1 MQNNNEFTPKDTTEQ
16 FEQKSILSQLPEL
29 HSVLQELIELRTK
42 ELEEL
47 KISKDNCQKIVDYSR
62 NLDFENFATNVL
74 AGINFSITKA
84 QENLNQCSEALF
96 IENQEALSNCLV
108 SLLKNPCLGH
118 TINISE
124 RLRNFSNQLS
134 VFINNNNQRKDSLSL
149 ANECATVASSIAIN
163 FNNAKD
169 YCTHYDEKIK
179 FLIESLTKQQLE
191 LQIDKSID
199 NNIDSKN
206 ESNESNVSDKENQY
220 QSSYDYDLCNNQKD
234 NNPFIKKFKSIKR
247 KLTLGVF
254 LLPTLL
260 VLGYSLF
267 FYDSMYIS
275 NSEFV
280 INSNS
285 TENTLS
291 LTPQTLLN
299 GGINNDIYIAVAYI
313 KSLNMFNAI
322 DQKLNLKKH
331 FQSGDFISSLS
342 SSATV
347 KDIEEYWS
355 NVVNVHIDLESELL
369 RLSVRSYSPEFSLS
383 IQKNILKE
391 LESLINRMNE
401 KAHKD
406 AISLAEKEVSSSE
419 QEVEKTS
426 LALKTFRDINTFISP
441 EAEVSNFTNIIGSL
455 EQQLSETKTEL
466 EQKLTYFKKDSLE
479 IKTLKSKIDALN
491 NQLNEVRTRIASNST
506 NKQILSNT
514 INEYERLSLK
524 HEFAKKKL
532 ESAMTS
538 LEAARQISLT
548 KARYLVM
555 VESPTLPDES
565 LWPTPFKS
573 AFFTLI
579 LTILSGGII
588 SLIISAIREHLGV

>member
-1 MQNNNEFTPKDTTEQ
+1 MQNNEFTPKDTTEQ

-47 KISKDNCQKIVDYSR
+47 KTSKDNCQKLVDYSR

-84 QENLNQCSEALF
+84 QKNLNQCSETLF
-96 IENQEALSNCLV
+96 IENQETLSNCLI
-108 SLLKNPCLGH
+108 SLLQNHCLEH
-118 TINISE
+118 TINISGK
-124 RLRNFSNQLS
+124 LRNFSNQLS
-134 VFINNNNQRKDSLSL
+134 VFINNSNQRKDSLSL

-191 LQIDKSID
+191 LQIDKSIG

-206 ESNESNVSDKENQY
+206 ELYESNVSDKENQY
-220 QSSYDYDLCNNQKD
+220 QSSYDNDLCNNLKD
-234 NNPFIKKFKSIKR
+234 NNTFIKKFKSIKR

-260 VLGYSLF
+260 VLAYSLI

-291 LTPQTLLN
+291 LTPQNLLN
-299 GGINNDIYIAVAYI
+299 GGMNNDIYIAVAYI
-313 KSLNMFNAI
+313 KSLNMFNVI

-331 FQSGDFISSLS
+331 YQSGDIISSLS
-342 SSATV
+342 SNATV

-383 IQKNILKE
+383 IQKNILNE
-391 LESLINRMNE
+391 LELLINRMNE

>member
-1 MQNNNEFTPKDTTEQ
+1 MQNNEFTPKDTTEQ

-62 NLDFENFATNVL
+62 NLDFEKFATDVL
-74 AGINFSITKA
+74 AGINYSITKA

-96 IENQEALSNCLV
+96 IKNQEALSNCLV

-124 RLRNFSNQLS
+124 KLRNFSNQLS
-134 VFINNNNQRKDSLSL
+134 VFINNSNQRKDSLSL
-149 ANECATVASSIAIN
+149 ANECATVASSIAII

-191 LQIDKSID
+191 LQIDKSIG

-206 ESNESNVSDKENQY
+206 ELYESNVSDKENQY
-220 QSSYDYDLCNNQKD
+220 QSSYDNDLCNNLKD
-234 NNPFIKKFKSIKR
+234 NNTFIKKFKSIKR

-260 VLGYSLF
+260 VLTYSLI

-299 GGINNDIYIAVAYI
+299 GGMNNDIYIAVAYI

-331 FQSGDFISSLS
+331 FQSGDIISSLS
-342 SSATV
+342 SNATV

-383 IQKNILKE
+383 IQKNILNE
-391 LESLINRMNE
+391 LELLINRMNE

>member
-1 MQNNNEFTPKDTTEQ
+1 MQNNEFTPKDTTEQ

-47 KISKDNCQKIVDYSR
+47 KTSKDNCQKLVDYSR

-84 QENLNQCSEALF
+84 QKNLNQCSETLF
-96 IENQEALSNCLV
+96 IENQETLSNCLI
-108 SLLKNPCLGH
+108 SLLQNHCLEH
-118 TINISE
+118 TINISGK
-124 RLRNFSNQLS
+124 LRNFSNQLS
-134 VFINNNNQRKDSLSL
+134 VFINNSNQRKDSLSL

-191 LQIDKSID
+191 LQIDKSIG

-206 ESNESNVSDKENQY
+206 ELYESNVSDKENQY
-220 QSSYDYDLCNNQKD
+220 QSSYDNDLCNNLKD
-234 NNPFIKKFKSIKR
+234 NNTFIKKFKSIKR

-260 VLGYSLF
+260 VLTYSLI

-291 LTPQTLLN
+291 LTPQNLLN
-299 GGINNDIYIAVAYI
+299 GGMNNDIYIAVAYI
-313 KSLNMFNAI
+313 KSLNMFNVI

-331 FQSGDFISSLS
+331 YQSGDIISSLS
-342 SSATV
+342 SNATV

-383 IQKNILKE
+383 IQKNILNE
-391 LESLINRMNE
+391 LELLINRMNE

>member
-62 NLDFENFATNVL
+62 NLAFEKFATEVL
-74 AGINFSITKA
+74 TGINFSITKA
-84 QENLNQCSEALF
+84 QENLNQCSETLF
-96 IENQEALSNCLV
+96 IENQETLSNCLV
-108 SLLKNPCLGH
+108 SLLQNPCLSH
-118 TINISE
+118 TINIS
-124 RLRNFSNQLS
+124 RGLRIFSNQLS

-191 LQIDKSID
+191 LQIDKTID

-206 ESNESNVSDKENQY
+206 ESSVPDKENQY
-220 QSSYDYDLCNNQKD
+220 QSSYDNDLCNNQKD
-234 NNPFIKKFKSIKR
+234 NNTFIKKFKSIKR

-260 VLGYSLF
+260 VLAYSLI

-322 DQKLNLKKH
+322 DKKLNLKKH

-342 SSATV
+342 SNATV

-383 IQKNILKE
+383 IQKNILNE
-391 LESLINRMNE
+391 LELLINRMNE

-406 AISLAEKEVSSSE
+406 AISLAEKEVSYSE

-466 EQKLTYFKKDSLE
+466 EQKLTYFKEDSLE

-506 NKQILSNT
+506 NKRILSNT

>member
-47 KISKDNCQKIVDYSR
+47 KTSKDNCQKLVDYSR

-84 QENLNQCSEALF
+84 QKNLNQCSETLF
-96 IENQEALSNCLV
+96 IENQETLSNCLI
-108 SLLKNPCLGH
+108 SLLQNHCLEH
-118 TINISE
+118 TINISGK
-124 RLRNFSNQLS
+124 LRNFSNQLS
-134 VFINNNNQRKDSLSL
+134 VFINNSNQRKDSLSL

-260 VLGYSLF
+260 VLGYSLI

-285 TENTLS
+285 TESTLS

-331 FQSGDFISSLS
+331 FQSGDIISSLS
-342 SSATV
+342 SNATV

-383 IQKNILKE
+383 IQKNILNE

>member
-47 KISKDNCQKIVDYSR
+47 KTSKDNCQKLVDYSR

-84 QENLNQCSEALF
+84 QENLNQCSETLF
-96 IENQEALSNCLV
+96 IENQETLSNCLV
-108 SLLKNPCLGH
+108 SLLQNPCLGH
-118 TINISE
+118 TINISGK
-124 RLRNFSNQLS
+124 LRNFSNQLS

-206 ESNESNVSDKENQY
+206 ESNVSDKENQY
-220 QSSYDYDLCNNQKD
+220 QSSYDNDLCNNQKD
-234 NNPFIKKFKSIKR
+234 NTPFIKKFKSIKR
-247 KLTLGVF
+247 KLSLGVF

-291 LTPQTLLN
+291 FTPQTLLN

-331 FQSGDFISSLS
+331 FQSGDIISSLS
-342 SSATV
+342 SNATV

-383 IQKNILKE
+383 IQKNILNE
-391 LESLINRMNE
+391 LELLINRMNE

-579 LTILSGGII
+579 
-588 SLIISAIREHLGV
+588 

>member
-1 MQNNNEFTPKDTTEQ
+1 MQNNNSFTPKDTTEQ
-16 FEQKSILSQLPEL
+16 FEQNSILSQLPEL

-47 KISKDNCQKIVDYSR
+47 KTSKDNCQKLADYSR
-62 NLDFENFATNVL
+62 NLDFEKFATDVL
-74 AGINFSITKA
+74 AGINYSIAKT

-108 SLLKNPCLGH
+108 SLLQNPCLGH
-118 TINISE
+118 TINISG

-191 LQIDKSID
+191 LQIDKTID
-199 NNIDSKN
+199 NNIDAKN
-206 ESNESNVSDKENQY
+206 ESNESNVSYKENQY

-260 VLGYSLF
+260 VLAYSLI

-285 TENTLS
+285 TESTLS

-342 SSATV
+342 SNATV

-383 IQKNILKE
+383 IQKNILNE

-491 NQLNEVRTRIASNST
+491 NQLSEVRTRIASNST

>member
-47 KISKDNCQKIVDYSR
+47 KTSKDNCQKLVDYSR

-96 IENQEALSNCLV
+96 IENQEALSNCLI
-108 SLLKNPCLGH
+108 SLLQTPCLGH
-118 TINISE
+118 IINTSKG
-124 RLRNFSNQLS
+124 LRIFSNQLS
-134 VFINNNNQRKDSLSL
+134 IFINNNNQRKDSVSL

-247 KLTLGVF
+247 KLTLGMF

-383 IQKNILKE
+383 IQKNILNE

>member
-1 MQNNNEFTPKDTTEQ
+1 MQNNNSFTPKDTTEQ
-16 FEQKSILSQLPEL
+16 FEQNSILSQLPEL

-47 KISKDNCQKIVDYSR
+47 KTSKDNCQKLADYSR
-62 NLDFENFATNVL
+62 NLDFEKFATDVL
-74 AGINFSITKA
+74 AGINYSIAKA

-96 IENQEALSNCLV
+96 IENQEALSNCLI
-108 SLLKNPCLGH
+108 SLLQNPCLGH
-118 TINISE
+118 TINISG

-234 NNPFIKKFKSIKR
+234 DNPFIKKFKSIKR
-247 KLTLGVF
+247 KLTLGLF

-260 VLGYSLF
+260 VLAYSLI

-285 TENTLS
+285 TESTLS

-342 SSATV
+342 SNATV

-383 IQKNILKE
+383 IQKNILNE

-491 NQLNEVRTRIASNST
+491 NQLSEVRTRIASNST

>member
-62 NLDFENFATNVL
+62 NLAFENFATNVL

-84 QENLNQCSEALF
+84 QENLNQCSETLF
-96 IENQEALSNCLV
+96 IENQETLSNCLV
-108 SLLKNPCLGH
+108 SLLQNPCLSH
-118 TINISE
+118 TINIS
-124 RLRNFSNQLS
+124 RGLRIFSNQLS

-191 LQIDKSID
+191 LQIDKTID

-206 ESNESNVSDKENQY
+206 ESSVPDKENQY
-220 QSSYDYDLCNNQKD
+220 QSSYDNDLCNNQKD
-234 NNPFIKKFKSIKR
+234 NNTFIKKFKSIKR

-260 VLGYSLF
+260 VLAYSLI

-322 DQKLNLKKH
+322 DKKLNLKKH

-342 SSATV
+342 SNATV

-383 IQKNILKE
+383 IQKNILNE
-391 LESLINRMNE
+391 LELLINRMNE

-441 EAEVSNFTNIIGSL
+441 KAEVSNFTNIIGSL

>member
-1 MQNNNEFTPKDTTEQ
+1 MQNNNELTPKDTTEQ
-16 FEQKSILSQLPEL
+16 FEQKYILSQLPEL

-62 NLDFENFATNVL
+62 NLDFEKFATDVL
-74 AGINFSITKA
+74 AGINYSITKA

-96 IENQEALSNCLV
+96 IKNQEALSNCLV

-124 RLRNFSNQLS
+124 KLRNFSNQLS
-134 VFINNNNQRKDSLSL
+134 VFINNSNQRKDSLSL
-149 ANECATVASSIAIN
+149 ANECATVASSIAII

-191 LQIDKSID
+191 LQIDKSIG

-206 ESNESNVSDKENQY
+206 ELYESNVSDKENQY
-220 QSSYDYDLCNNQKD
+220 QSSYDNDLCNNLKD
-234 NNPFIKKFKSIKR
+234 NNTFIKKFKSIKR

-260 VLGYSLF
+260 VLTYSLI

-299 GGINNDIYIAVAYI
+299 GGMNNDIYIAVAYI

-331 FQSGDFISSLS
+331 FQSGDIISSLS
-342 SSATV
+342 SNATV

-383 IQKNILKE
+383 IQKNILNE
-391 LESLINRMNE
+391 LELLINRMNE

>member
-47 KISKDNCQKIVDYSR
+47 KTSKDNCQKLVDYSR

-74 AGINFSITKA
+74 AGINYSITKA
-84 QENLNQCSEALF
+84 QENLNQCSESQF

-134 VFINNNNQRKDSLSL
+134 VFINNSNQRKDSLSL

-206 ESNESNVSDKENQY
+206 ESSVPDKENQY
-220 QSSYDYDLCNNQKD
+220 HTSYDNDLCNNQKD

-260 VLGYSLF
+260 VLGYSLI

-285 TENTLS
+285 TENSLS

-322 DQKLNLKKH
+322 DHKLNLKKH
-331 FQSGDFISSLS
+331 FQSGDIISSLS
-342 SSATV
+342 SNATV

-383 IQKNILKE
+383 IQKNILNE

-441 EAEVSNFTNIIGSL
+441 EAEVSNFTNIIGNL

-538 LEAARQISLT
+538 LETARQISLT

>member
-62 NLDFENFATNVL
+62 NLDFENFAKNVL

-134 VFINNNNQRKDSLSL
+134 VFINNSNQRKDSLSL

-191 LQIDKSID
+191 LQIDKTID

-260 VLGYSLF
+260 VLGYSLI

-347 KDIEEYWS
+347 KDIEEYWG

-383 IQKNILKE
+383 IQKNILNE

-441 EAEVSNFTNIIGSL
+441 EAEVSNFTNIIGNL

>member
-16 FEQKSILSQLPEL
+16 FEQKYILSQLPEL

-62 NLDFENFATNVL
+62 NLDFENFAKNVL

-134 VFINNNNQRKDSLSL
+134 VFINNSNQRKDSLSL

-220 QSSYDYDLCNNQKD
+220 QSSYDNNLCNNQKD
-234 NNPFIKKFKSIKR
+234 INPFIKKFKSIKR

-260 VLGYSLF
+260 VLAYSLI

-285 TENTLS
+285 TESTLS

-331 FQSGDFISSLS
+331 FQSGDIISSLS
-342 SSATV
+342 SNATV

-383 IQKNILKE
+383 IQKNILNE

>member
-47 KISKDNCQKIVDYSR
+47 KTSKDNCQKLVDYSR

-96 IENQEALSNCLV
+96 IENQEALSNCLI
-108 SLLKNPCLGH
+108 SLLQTPCLGH
-118 TINISE
+118 IINTSKG
-124 RLRNFSNQLS
+124 LRIFSNQLS
-134 VFINNNNQRKDSLSL
+134 IFINNNNQRKDSVSL

-260 VLGYSLF
+260 VLGYSLI

-280 INSNS
+280 INSSS

-331 FQSGDFISSLS
+331 FQSGDIISSLS
-342 SSATV
+342 SNATV

-383 IQKNILKE
+383 IQKNILNE

-479 IKTLKSKIDALN
+479 IKTLKSKINALN

>member
-62 NLDFENFATNVL
+62 NLAFENFATNVL

-84 QENLNQCSEALF
+84 QENLNQCSETLF
-96 IENQEALSNCLV
+96 IENQETLSNCLI
-108 SLLKNPCLGH
+108 SLLHNHCLDH
-118 TINISE
+118 TINISG

-134 VFINNNNQRKDSLSL
+134 VFINNSNQRKDSLSL

-191 LQIDKSID
+191 LQIDKTID

-206 ESNESNVSDKENQY
+206 ESSVPDKENQY
-220 QSSYDYDLCNNQKD
+220 QSSYDNDLCNNQKD
-234 NNPFIKKFKSIKR
+234 NNTFIKKFKSIKR

-260 VLGYSLF
+260 VLAYSLI

-291 LTPQTLLN
+291 LTPQNLLN
-299 GGINNDIYIAVAYI
+299 GGMNNDIYIAVAYI

-322 DQKLNLKKH
+322 DKKLNLKKH

-342 SSATV
+342 SNATV

-383 IQKNILKE
+383 IQKHILNE
-391 LESLINRMNE
+391 LELLINQMNE

-441 EAEVSNFTNIIGSL
+441 EAEVSNFTNIIGRL

-466 EQKLTYFKKDSLE
+466 EQKLTYFKEDSLE

>member
-62 NLDFENFATNVL
+62 NLDFENFAKNVL

-134 VFINNNNQRKDSLSL
+134 VFINNSNQRKDSLSL

-191 LQIDKSID
+191 LQIDKTID

-260 VLGYSLF
+260 VLGYSLI

-347 KDIEEYWS
+347 KDIEEYWG

-383 IQKNILKE
+383 IQKNILNE

>member
-47 KISKDNCQKIVDYSR
+47 KTSKDNCQKLVDYSR

-84 QENLNQCSEALF
+84 QENLNQCSETLF
-96 IENQEALSNCLV
+96 IENQEALSNCLI
-108 SLLKNPCLGH
+108 SLLQNPCLGH
-118 TINISE
+118 TINISG

-220 QSSYDYDLCNNQKD
+220 QSSYDYDLCNTQKD

-260 VLGYSLF
+260 VLGYSLI

-355 NVVNVHIDLESELL
+355 DVVNVHIDLESELL

-383 IQKNILKE
+383 IQKNILNE

-406 AISLAEKEVSSSE
+406 AISLAENEVSSSE